1 VSRDQRYTA
10 ILENSIDLI
19 TFVDADGRILFD
31 SPSIER
37 LLGVLPAERLGRSIF
52 ELIHREDLPRAQ
64 AAFATA
70 MALRKGTPFIE
81 VRLRHKD
88 GRWRVFE
95 SAGRYFE
102 EDGVPMSIVH
112 SRDITDRK
120 HLEEQLRHGQKM
132 EALGRLTG
140 ALAHDFNNLLTV
152 ILGYAEALV
161 DSEVTLPVRA
171 ELREIRRASS
181 SAASLTR
188 QLLVFSRRMP
198 AVLEPMDLNRVI
210 LELSPMLRRLLG
222 KTVQLALALDAK
234 HPVVKADRGLIDQ
247 VLVNLLINGRDAMRD
262 GGTMTIA
269 TRDGEDGR
277 VTLDVTDTG
286 QGMPPDVQAKIFEPF
301 FTTKDPGRG
310 TGLGLATVY
319 TIVTQAGGT
328 IDVESVE
335 GQGTTFRISLPL
347 AGRSD

>member
-1 VSRDQRYTA
+1 MSRDERYTA

-19 TFVDADGRILFD
+19 TFVDKDGRIVFD

-37 LLGVLPAERLGRSIF
+37 LLGVSPAERLGRSIF
-52 ELIHREDLPRAQ
+52 ELIHPEDLPRAQ

-70 MALRKGTPFIE
+70 MALRKRTPFIE
-81 VRLRHKD
+81 FRLRHKD
-88 GRWRVFE
+88 GRWRAFE
-95 SAGRYFE
+95 SAGSYVE
-102 EDGVPMSIVH
+102 EGGVPMGIVH

-120 HLEEQLRHGQKM
+120 QLEEQLRQGQKM

-140 ALAHDFNNLLTV
+140 AIAHDFNNLLTV
-152 ILGYAEALV
+152 ILGYAEALLA
-161 DSEVTLPVRA
+161 SEVTLPVRA

-198 AVLEPMDLNRVI
+198 AVLEPMDVNRVVS
-210 LELSPMLRRLLG
+210 ELSPMLRRLLG
-222 KTVQLALALDAK
+222 KSVQLALALNAR
-234 HPVVKADRGLIDQ
+234 HPVVKADRGLLDQ
-247 VLVNLLINGRDAMRD
+247 VLMNLLINGRDAMPG

-269 TRDGEDGR
+269 TRDDEDGR
-277 VTLDVTDTG
+277 VTLEVSDTG
-286 QGMPPDVQAKIFEPF
+286 HGMAPDVQAKIFEPF
-301 FTTKDPGRG
+301 FTTKDPGTG

-319 TIVTQAGGT
+319 TIVTQVGGT

-335 GQGTTFRISLPL
+335 GRGTTFRISLPL
-347 AGRSD
+347 ADRSD